1 METFI
6 QLLVSGVLMGVS
18 YGILAAGLAI
28 IFGVIKIVNFAHA
41 AFAVL
46 AMYFPTFWFLQWWGL
61 DPFISSIIA
70 LPIFFVVGYLTQRIV
85 INQVIGTPTAEIST
99 LIVTMGLSLLIENGI
114 LIGWSG
120 APRIINLP
128 YTLGSFKVGPIL
140 INQAQTYSFFIGLV
154 LIAALFVFLNRTML
168 GKAIRAVADDPES
181 CAYMGINLRFVYC
194 IAFGVGIAIT
204 ASGGCLIATY
214 RPFNPFYAETI
225 IVIIFACCILG
236 GVSSVEGALIG
247 GLIIGLSQMLSTM
260 VVPTS
265 LQNVVVFFLFVLFL
279 YLKPEGLLGKKGRTV

>member
-6 QLLVSGVLMGVS
+6 QLLVSGLLMGVS
-18 YGILAAGLAI
+18 YGVLAAGLAL
-28 IFGVIKIVNFAHA
+28 IFGVVKIVNFAHA

-46 AMYFPTFWFLQWWGL
+46 AMYFPAFWFLEWWGI

-70 LPIFFVVGYLTQRIV
+70 LPIFFIVGYATQRMI
-85 INQVIGTPTAEIST
+85 IDKVIGTPAAEMST

-128 YTLGSFKVGPIL
+128 YTLGSFKVGNIL
-140 INQAQTYSFFIGLV
+140 LNQAQTYSFILSLV
-154 LIAALFVFLNRTML
+154 LIAALFVFLNKTML

-181 CAYMGINLRFVYC
+181 CAYMGINLRFAYC
-194 IAFGVGIAIT
+194 LAFGVGIAIT

-236 GVSSVEGALIG
+236 GVRSVQGALIG
-247 GLIIGLSQMLSTM
+247 GIIIGCIQMLSTM
-260 VVPTS
+260 VVAVA
-265 LQNVVVFFLFVLFL
+265 LQNVAVFLLFVLFL
-279 YLKPEGLLGKKGRTV
+279 YLKPEGLLGKKGRVV

>member
-46 AMYFPTFWFLQWWGL
+46 AMYFPTFWLLQWWGL

-99 LIVTMGLSLLIENGI
+99 LIVTMGLGLLIENGI

-225 IVIIFACCILG
+225 IVIIFACCVLG

-247 GLIIGLSQMLSTM
+247 GLIIGCSQMLSTM
-260 VVPTS
+260 VVATA

-279 YLKPEGLLGKKGRTV
+279 YLKPEGLLGKKGRAV

>member
-6 QLLVSGVLMGVS
+6 QLLVSGLLMGVS
-18 YGILAAGLAI
+18 YGILAAGLAL
-28 IFGVIKIVNFAHA
+28 IFGVVKIVNFAHA

-46 AMYFPTFWFLQWWGL
+46 AMYFPAFWFLEWWGI

-70 LPIFFVVGYLTQRIV
+70 LPIFFVVGYATQRMI
-85 INQVIGTPTAEIST
+85 IDKVIGTPAAEMST

-128 YTLGSFKVGPIL
+128 YTLGSFKVGSIL
-140 INQAQTYSFFIGLV
+140 LNQAQTYSFIIALV
-154 LIAALFVFLNRTML
+154 LIAGLFFFLNKTML

-181 CAYMGINLRFVYC
+181 CAYMGINLRSAYC
-194 IAFGVGIAIT
+194 LAFGVGIAIT

-236 GVSSVEGALIG
+236 GVRSVQGALIG
-247 GLIIGLSQMLSTM
+247 GIIIGCIQMLSTM
-260 VVPTS
+260 VVAVA
-265 LQNVVVFFLFVLFL
+265 LQNVAVFLLFVLFL
-279 YLKPEGLLGKKGRTV
+279 YLKPEGLLGRKGRVV

>member
-6 QLLVSGVLMGVS
+6 QLLVSGLLMGVS
-18 YGILAAGLAI
+18 YGVLAAGLAL
-28 IFGVIKIVNFAHA
+28 IFGVVKIVNFAHA

-46 AMYFPTFWFLQWWGL
+46 AMYFPAFWFLEWWGI

-70 LPIFFVVGYLTQRIV
+70 LPIFFVVGYATQRMI
-85 INQVIGTPTAEIST
+85 IDKVIGTPAAEMST

-128 YTLGSFKVGPIL
+128 YTLGSFKVGSIL
-140 INQAQTYSFFIGLV
+140 LNQAQTYSFIIALV
-154 LIAALFVFLNRTML
+154 LIAGLFVFLNKTML

-181 CAYMGINLRFVYC
+181 CAYMGINLRFAYC
-194 IAFGVGIAIT
+194 LAFGVGIAIT

-236 GVSSVEGALIG
+236 GVRSVQGALIG
-247 GLIIGLSQMLSTM
+247 GIIIGCIQMLSTM
-260 VVPTS
+260 VVAVA
-265 LQNVVVFFLFVLFL
+265 LQNVAVFLLFVLFL
-279 YLKPEGLLGKKGRTV
+279 YLKPEGLLGKKGRAV

>member
-6 QLLVSGVLMGVS
+6 QLLVSGLLMGVS
-18 YGILAAGLAI
+18 YGVLAAGLAL
-28 IFGVIKIVNFAHA
+28 IFGVVKIVNFAHA

-46 AMYFPTFWFLQWWGL
+46 AMYFPAFWFLEWWGI
-61 DPFISSIIA
+61 DPFISAIIA
-70 LPIFFVVGYLTQRIV
+70 LPIFFVVGYATQRMI
-85 INQVIGTPTAEIST
+85 INKVIGTPAAEMST

-128 YTLGSFKVGPIL
+128 YTLGSFKVGSIL
-140 INQAQTYSFFIGLV
+140 LNQAQTYSFIISLV
-154 LIAALFVFLNRTML
+154 LIAGLFIFLNKTML

-181 CAYMGINLRFVYC
+181 CAYMGINLRFAYC
-194 IAFGVGIAIT
+194 LAFGVGIAIT

-236 GVSSVEGALIG
+236 GVTSVQGALIG
-247 GLIIGLSQMLSTM
+247 GIIIGCIQMLSTM
-260 VVPTS
+260 VVAVA
-265 LQNVVVFFLFVLFL
+265 LQNVAVFLLFVLFL
-279 YLKPEGLLGKKGRTV
+279 YLKPEGLLGKKGRVV

>member
-1 METFI
+1 METFL
-6 QLLVSGVLMGVS
+6 QLLVSGLLMGVS
-18 YGILAAGLAI
+18 YGVLAAGLAL

-46 AMYFPTFWFLQWWGL
+46 AMYFPAFWFLEWWGI

-70 LPIFFVVGYLTQRIV
+70 LPIFFVVGYGTQRMI
-85 INQVIGTPTAEIST
+85 IDKVIGTPAAEMST

-128 YTLGSFKVGPIL
+128 YTLGSFKVGSVL
-140 INQAQTYSFFIGLV
+140 LNQAQTYSFFIALV
-154 LIAALFVFLNRTML
+154 LIAALFVFLNKTML

-181 CAYMGINLRFVYC
+181 CAYMGINLRFAYC
-194 IAFGVGIAIT
+194 LAFGVGIAIT

-236 GVSSVEGALIG
+236 GVTSVQGALIG
-247 GLIIGLSQMLSTM
+247 GIIIGCIQMLSTM
-260 VVPTS
+260 VVAVA
-265 LQNVVVFFLFVLFL
+265 LQNVAVFLLFVLFL
-279 YLKPEGLLGKKGRTV
+279 YLKPEGLLGRKGRVV

>member
-6 QLLVSGVLMGVS
+6 QLLVSGLLMGVS
-18 YGILAAGLAI
+18 YGVLAAGLAL

-46 AMYFPTFWFLQWWGL
+46 AMYFPAYWFLEWWGI

-70 LPIFFVVGYLTQRIV
+70 LPIFFVVGYATQRMI
-85 INQVIGTPTAEIST
+85 IDKVIGTPAAEMST

-128 YTLGSFKVGPIL
+128 YTLGSFKIGGIL
-140 INQAQTYSFFIGLV
+140 LNQAQTYSFVIALV
-154 LIAALFVFLNRTML
+154 LIAGLFVFLNKTML

-181 CAYMGINLRFVYC
+181 CAYMGINLRFAYC
-194 IAFGVGIAIT
+194 LAFGVGIAIT

-236 GVSSVEGALIG
+236 GVTSIQGALIG
-247 GLIIGLSQMLSTM
+247 GIIIGCIQMLSTM
-260 VVPTS
+260 VVAVA
-265 LQNVVVFFLFVLFL
+265 LQNVAVFLLFVLFL
-279 YLKPEGLLGKKGRTV
+279 YLKPEGLLGKKGRAV

>member
-1 METFI
+1 
-6 QLLVSGVLMGVS
+6 MGVS

-46 AMYFPTFWFLQWWGL
+46 AMYFPAFWFLEWWGI

-70 LPIFFVVGYLTQRIV
+70 LPLFFFVGYAAQRLI
-85 INQVIGTPTAEIST
+85 IDKVIGTPTAEIST

-128 YTLGSFKVGPIL
+128 YTLGSFKVGSIL

-154 LIAALFVFLNRTML
+154 LIAALFVFMNRTML

-194 IAFGVGIAIT
+194 LAFGVGIAIT

-225 IVIIFACCILG
+225 IVIIFACCVLG

-247 GLIIGLSQMLSTM
+247 GLIIGCSQMLSTM
-260 VVPTS
+260 VVATA

-279 YLKPEGLLGKKGRTV
+279 YLKPEGLLGKKGRAV

>member
-6 QLLVSGVLMGVS
+6 QLLVSGLLMGVS
-18 YGILAAGLAI
+18 YGILAAGLAL

-46 AMYFPTFWFLQWWGL
+46 AMYFPAYWFLEWWGI

-70 LPIFFVVGYLTQRIV
+70 LPIFFVVGYATQRLI
-85 INQVIGTPTAEIST
+85 IDKVIGTPAAEMST

-114 LIGWSG
+114 LIVWSG

-128 YTLGSFKVGPIL
+128 YTLGSFKVGNIL
-140 INQAQTYSFFIGLV
+140 LNQAQTYSFFIALV
-154 LIAALFVFLNRTML
+154 LIAALFVFLNKTML

-181 CAYMGINLRFVYC
+181 CAYMGINLRNAYC
-194 IAFGVGIAIT
+194 LAFGVGIAIT

-236 GVSSVEGALIG
+236 GVTSVQGALIG
-247 GLIIGLSQMLSTM
+247 GIIIGCIQMLSSM
-260 VVPTS
+260 VVAVA
-265 LQNVVVFFLFVLFL
+265 LQNVAVFLLFVLFL
-279 YLKPEGLLGKKGRTV
+279 YLKPEGLLGKKGRVV

>member
-1 METFI
+1 METFF
-6 QLLVSGVLMGVS
+6 QLLVSGLLMGVS
-18 YGILAAGLAI
+18 YGVLAAGLAL

-46 AMYFPTFWFLQWWGL
+46 AMYFPAFWFLEWWGI

-70 LPIFFVVGYLTQRIV
+70 LPLFFFVGYATQRLI
-85 INQVIGTPTAEIST
+85 IDKVIGTPQAEIST

-128 YTLGSFKVGPIL
+128 YTLGSFKVGNIL
-140 INQAQTYSFFIGLV
+140 INQAQAYSLFIALV
-154 LIAALFVFLNRTML
+154 LVAALFFFLNRTML
-168 GKAIRAVADDPES
+168 GKAIRAVADDPEC

-194 IAFGVGIAIT
+194 LAFGVGIAIT
-204 ASGGCLIATY
+204 ASGGVLISTY

-247 GLIIGLSQMLSTM
+247 GLIIGCIQMLSTM
-260 VVPTS
+260 VVATA
-265 LQNVVVFFLFVLFL
+265 LQNVAVFFLFVLFL
-279 YLKPEGLLGKKGRTV
+279 YLKPEGLLGKKGRAV

>member
-1 METFI
+1 METFF
-6 QLLVSGVLMGVS
+6 QLLVSGLLMGVS
-18 YGILAAGLAI
+18 YGVLAAGLAL

-46 AMYFPTFWFLQWWGL
+46 AMYFPAYWFLEWWGI

-70 LPIFFVVGYLTQRIV
+70 LPIFFVVGYATQRMI
-85 INQVIGTPTAEIST
+85 IDKVIGTPAAEMST

-128 YTLGSFKVGPIL
+128 YTLGSFKVGSIL
-140 INQAQTYSFFIGLV
+140 LNQAQTYSFFIALV
-154 LIAALFVFLNRTML
+154 LIAALFVFLNKTML

-181 CAYMGINLRFVYC
+181 CAYMGINLRFAYC
-194 IAFGVGIAIT
+194 LAFGVGIAIT

-236 GVSSVEGALIG
+236 GVSSVQGALIG
-247 GLIIGLSQMLSTM
+247 GIIIGCVQMLSTM
-260 VVPTS
+260 VVAVA
-265 LQNVVVFFLFVLFL
+265 LQNVAVFLLFVLFL
-279 YLKPEGLLGKKGRTV
+279 YLKPEGLLGKKGRVV

>member
-6 QLLVSGVLMGVS
+6 QLLVSGLLMGVS
-18 YGILAAGLAI
+18 YGVLAAGLAL

-46 AMYFPTFWFLQWWGL
+46 AMYFPAFWFLEWWGI

-70 LPIFFVVGYLTQRIV
+70 LPIFFVVGYATQRMV
-85 INQVIGTPTAEIST
+85 IDKVIGTPAAEMST

-128 YTLGSFKVGPIL
+128 YTLGSFKVGSIL
-140 INQAQTYSFFIGLV
+140 LNQAQTYSFIIALV
-154 LIAALFVFLNRTML
+154 LIAGLFVFLNKTML

-181 CAYMGINLRFVYC
+181 CAYMGINLRFAYC
-194 IAFGVGIAIT
+194 LAFGVGIAIT

-236 GVSSVEGALIG
+236 GVRSVQGALIG
-247 GLIIGLSQMLSTM
+247 GIIIGCIQMLSTM
-260 VVPTS
+260 VVAVA
-265 LQNVVVFFLFVLFL
+265 LQNVAVFLLFVLFL
-279 YLKPEGLLGKKGRTV
+279 YLKPEGLLGKKGRVV

>member
-6 QLLVSGVLMGVS
+6 QLLVSGLLMGIS
-18 YGILAAGLAI
+18 YGVLAAGLAL
-28 IFGVIKIVNFAHA
+28 IFGVVKIVNFAHA

-46 AMYFPTFWFLQWWGL
+46 AMYFPAFWFLEWWGI
-61 DPFISSIIA
+61 DPFISAIIA
-70 LPIFFVVGYLTQRIV
+70 LPVFFVVGYATQRMI
-85 INQVIGTPTAEIST
+85 IDKVIGTPAAEMST

-128 YTLGSFKVGPIL
+128 YTLGSFKVGNIL
-140 INQAQTYSFFIGLV
+140 LNQAQTYSFIIALV
-154 LIAALFVFLNRTML
+154 LIAGLFVFLNKTML
-168 GKAIRAVADDPES
+168 GKAIRAVADDPEC
-181 CAYMGINLRFVYC
+181 CAYMGINLRFAYC
-194 IAFGVGIAIT
+194 LAFGVGIAIT

-236 GVSSVEGALIG
+236 GVTSVQGALIG
-247 GLIIGLSQMLSTM
+247 GIIIGCIQMLSTM
-260 VVPTS
+260 VVAVA
-265 LQNVVVFFLFVLFL
+265 LQNVAVFLLFVLFL
-279 YLKPEGLLGKKGRTV
+279 YLKPEGLFGRKGRVV

>member
-6 QLLVSGVLMGVS
+6 QLLVSGLLMGVS
-18 YGILAAGLAI
+18 YGVLAAGLAL

-46 AMYFPTFWFLQWWGL
+46 AMYFPAYWFLEWWGI

-70 LPIFFVVGYLTQRIV
+70 LPIFFVVGYATQRMI
-85 INQVIGTPTAEIST
+85 IDKVIGTPAAEMST

-128 YTLGSFKVGPIL
+128 YTLGSFKIGGIL
-140 INQAQTYSFFIGLV
+140 LNQAQTYSFVIALV
-154 LIAALFVFLNRTML
+154 LIAGLFVFLNKTML

-181 CAYMGINLRFVYC
+181 CAYMGINLRFAYC
-194 IAFGVGIAIT
+194 LAFGVGIAIT

-236 GVSSVEGALIG
+236 GVTSIQGALIG
-247 GLIIGLSQMLSTM
+247 GIIIGCIQMLSTM
-260 VVPTS
+260 VVAVA
-265 LQNVVVFFLFVLFL
+265 LQNVAVFLLFVLFL
-279 YLKPEGLLGKKGRTV
+279 YLKPEGLLGKKGRVV

>member
-1 METFI
+1 METFL
-6 QLLVSGVLMGVS
+6 QLLVSGLLMGVS
-18 YGILAAGLAI
+18 YGVLAAGLAL

-46 AMYFPTFWFLQWWGL
+46 AMYFPAFWFLEWWGI

-70 LPIFFVVGYLTQRIV
+70 LPIFFVVGYGTQRMI
-85 INQVIGTPTAEIST
+85 IDKVIGTPAAEMST

-128 YTLGSFKVGPIL
+128 YTLGSFKVGSIL
-140 INQAQTYSFFIGLV
+140 LNQAQTYSFFIALV
-154 LIAALFVFLNRTML
+154 LIAALFVFLNKTML

-181 CAYMGINLRFVYC
+181 CAYMGINLRFAYC
-194 IAFGVGIAIT
+194 LAFGVGIAIT

-236 GVSSVEGALIG
+236 GVTSVQGALIG
-247 GLIIGLSQMLSTM
+247 GIMIGCIQMLSTM
-260 VVPTS
+260 VVAVA
-265 LQNVVVFFLFVLFL
+265 LQNVAVFLLFVLFL
-279 YLKPEGLLGKKGRTV
+279 YLKPEGLLGRKGRVV

>member
-99 LIVTMGLSLLIENGI
+99 LIVTMGLGLLIENGI

-279 YLKPEGLLGKKGRTV
+279 YLKPEGLLGKKGRAV

>member
-6 QLLVSGVLMGVS
+6 QLLVSGLLMGVS
-18 YGILAAGLAI
+18 YGVLAAGLAL

-46 AMYFPTFWFLQWWGL
+46 AMYFPAYWFLEWWGI

-70 LPIFFVVGYLTQRIV
+70 LPLFFVVGYATQRMI
-85 INQVIGTPTAEIST
+85 IDKVIGTPEAEIST

-120 APRIINLP
+120 APRIINQP
-128 YTLGSFKVGPIL
+128 YTLGSFKVGNIL
-140 INQAQTYSFFIGLV
+140 LNQAQTYSFFIALV
-154 LIAALFVFLNRTML
+154 LIAALFVFLNKTML

-194 IAFGVGIAIT
+194 LAFGVGIAIT

-225 IVIIFACCILG
+225 IVIIFACCVLG
-236 GVSSVEGALIG
+236 GVTSVQGALIG
-247 GLIIGLSQMLSTM
+247 GLIIGCIQMLSTM
-260 VVPTS
+260 VVAVA
-265 LQNVVVFFLFVLFL
+265 LQNVAVFLLFVLFL
-279 YLKPEGLLGKKGRTV
+279 YLKPEGLLGKKGRAV

>member
-6 QLLVSGVLMGVS
+6 QLLVSGLLMGVS
-18 YGILAAGLAI
+18 YGVLAAGLAL
-28 IFGVIKIVNFAHA
+28 IFGVVKIVNFAHA

-46 AMYFPTFWFLQWWGL
+46 AMYFPAFWFLEWWGI

-70 LPIFFVVGYLTQRIV
+70 LPIFFVVGYATQRMV
-85 INQVIGTPTAEIST
+85 IDKVIGTPAAEMST

-128 YTLGSFKVGPIL
+128 YTLGSFKVGSIL
-140 INQAQTYSFFIGLV
+140 LNQAQTYSFIIALV
-154 LIAALFVFLNRTML
+154 LIAGLFVFLNKTML

-181 CAYMGINLRFVYC
+181 CAYMGINLRFAYC
-194 IAFGVGIAIT
+194 LAFGVGIAIT

-236 GVSSVEGALIG
+236 GVRSVQGALIG
-247 GLIIGLSQMLSTM
+247 GIIIGCIQMLSTM
-260 VVPTS
+260 VVAVA
-265 LQNVVVFFLFVLFL
+265 LQNVAVFLLFVLFL
-279 YLKPEGLLGKKGRTV
+279 YLKPEGLLGKKGRVV

>member
-6 QLLVSGVLMGVS
+6 QLLVSGLLMGVS
-18 YGILAAGLAI
+18 YGILAAGLAL

-46 AMYFPTFWFLQWWGL
+46 AMYFPAFWFLEWWGI

-70 LPIFFVVGYLTQRIV
+70 LPIFFVVGYGTQRMI
-85 INQVIGTPTAEIST
+85 IDKVIGTPAAEMST

-128 YTLGSFKVGPIL
+128 YTLGSFKIGGIL
-140 INQAQTYSFFIGLV
+140 LNQAQTYSFVIALV
-154 LIAALFVFLNRTML
+154 LIAGLFVFLNKTML

-181 CAYMGINLRFVYC
+181 CAYMGINLRFAYC
-194 IAFGVGIAIT
+194 LAFGVGIAIT

-236 GVSSVEGALIG
+236 GVTSVQGALIG
-247 GLIIGLSQMLSTM
+247 GIIIGCIQMLSTM
-260 VVPTS
+260 VVAVA
-265 LQNVVVFFLFVLFL
+265 LQNVAVFLLFVLFL
-279 YLKPEGLLGKKGRTV
+279 YLKPEGLLGKKGRVV

>member
-1 METFI
+1 METFF
-6 QLLVSGVLMGVS
+6 QLLISGLLMGVS
-18 YGILAAGLAI
+18 YGVLAAGLALV
-28 IFGVIKIVNFAHA
+28 FGVIKIVNFAHA
-41 AFAVL
+41 SFAVL

-61 DPFISSIIA
+61 DPFISSVIA
-70 LPIFFVVGYLTQRIV
+70 LPLFFGVGYAAQRLI
-85 INQVIGTPTAEIST
+85 IDKVIGTPGGEVST

-128 YTLGSFKVGPIL
+128 YTLGTFKVGNIL
-140 INQAQTYSFFIGLV
+140 INQAQTYSLLISLV
-154 LIAALFVFLNRTML
+154 LIGALFLFLNRTMI

-181 CAYMGINLRFVYC
+181 CAYMGINLRSVYC
-194 IAFGVGIAIT
+194 LAFGAGIAIT

-236 GVSSVEGALIG
+236 GVTSIGGALIG
-247 GLIIGLSQMLSTM
+247 GLIIGCIQTLSTM
-260 VVPTS
+260 LVAVS
-265 LQNVVVFFLFVLFL
+265 LQNVAVFFLFVLFL

>member
-279 YLKPEGLLGKKGRTV
+279 YLKPEGLLGKKGRAV

>member
-6 QLLVSGVLMGVS
+6 QLLVSGLLMGVS
-18 YGILAAGLAI
+18 YGVLAAGLAL

-46 AMYFPTFWFLQWWGL
+46 AMYFPAFWFLEWWGI

-70 LPIFFVVGYLTQRIV
+70 LPIFFVVGYATQRMIIDKV
-85 INQVIGTPTAEIST
+85 IRTPAAEMST

-120 APRIINLP
+120 APRIINLS
-128 YTLGSFKVGPIL
+128 YTLGSFKVGSIL
-140 INQAQTYSFFIGLV
+140 LNQAQTYSFFIALV
-154 LIAALFVFLNRTML
+154 LIAALFVFLNKTML

-181 CAYMGINLRFVYC
+181 SAYMGINLRFAYC
-194 IAFGVGIAIT
+194 LAFGVGIAIT

-236 GVSSVEGALIG
+236 GVSSVQGALIG
-247 GLIIGLSQMLSTM
+247 GIIIGCIQMLSTM
-260 VVPTS
+260 VVAVA
-265 LQNVVVFFLFVLFL
+265 LQNVAVFLLFVLFL
-279 YLKPEGLLGKKGRTV
+279 YLKPEGLLGRKGRVV

>member
-6 QLLVSGVLMGVS
+6 QLLVSGLLMGVS
-18 YGILAAGLAI
+18 YGVLAAGLAL
-28 IFGVIKIVNFAHA
+28 IFGVVKIVNFAHA

-46 AMYFPTFWFLQWWGL
+46 AMYFPAFWFLEWWGI

-70 LPIFFVVGYLTQRIV
+70 LPIFFVVGYATQRMI
-85 INQVIGTPTAEIST
+85 IDKVIGTPAAEMST

-128 YTLGSFKVGPIL
+128 YTLGSFKVGSIL
-140 INQAQTYSFFIGLV
+140 LNQAQTYSFIIALV
-154 LIAALFVFLNRTML
+154 LIAGLFVFLNKTML

-181 CAYMGINLRFVYC
+181 CAYMGINLRFAYC
-194 IAFGVGIAIT
+194 LAFGVGIAIT

-236 GVSSVEGALIG
+236 GVRSVQGALIG
-247 GLIIGLSQMLSTM
+247 GIIIGCIQMLSTM
-260 VVPTS
+260 VVAVA
-265 LQNVVVFFLFVLFL
+265 LQNVAVFLLFVLFL
-279 YLKPEGLLGKKGRTV
+279 YLKPEGLLGRKGRVV

>member
-1 METFI
+1 
-6 QLLVSGVLMGVS
+6 MGVS
-18 YGILAAGLAI
+18 YGVLAAGLAL

-46 AMYFPTFWFLQWWGL
+46 AMYFPAYWFLEWWGI

-70 LPIFFVVGYLTQRIV
+70 LPIFFVVGYATQRMI
-85 INQVIGTPTAEIST
+85 IDKVIGTPAAEMST

-128 YTLGSFKVGPIL
+128 YTLGSFKIGGIL
-140 INQAQTYSFFIGLV
+140 LNQAQTYSFVIALV
-154 LIAALFVFLNRTML
+154 LIAGLFVFLNKTML

-181 CAYMGINLRFVYC
+181 CAYMGINLRFAYC
-194 IAFGVGIAIT
+194 LAFGVGIAIT

-236 GVSSVEGALIG
+236 GVTSIQGALIG
-247 GLIIGLSQMLSTM
+247 GIIIGCIQMLSTM
-260 VVPTS
+260 VVAVA
-265 LQNVVVFFLFVLFL
+265 LQNVAVFLLFVLFL
-279 YLKPEGLLGKKGRTV
+279 YLKPEGLLGKKGRAV

>member
-6 QLLVSGVLMGVS
+6 QLLVSGLLMGVS
-18 YGILAAGLAI
+18 YGVLAAGLAL
-28 IFGVIKIVNFAHA
+28 IFGVVKIVNFAHA

-46 AMYFPTFWFLQWWGL
+46 AMYFPAFWFLEWWGI

-99 LIVTMGLSLLIENGI
+99 LIVTMGLGLLIENGI

-279 YLKPEGLLGKKGRTV
+279 YLKPQGLLGKKGRTV

>member
-6 QLLVSGVLMGVS
+6 QLLVSGLLMGVS
-18 YGILAAGLAI
+18 YGVLAAGLAL
-28 IFGVIKIVNFAHA
+28 IFGVVKIVNFAHA

-46 AMYFPTFWFLQWWGL
+46 AMYFPAFWFLEWWGI
-61 DPFISSIIA
+61 DPFISAIIA
-70 LPIFFVVGYLTQRIV
+70 LPIFFVIGYATQRMI
-85 INQVIGTPTAEIST
+85 IDKVIGTPAAEMST

-128 YTLGSFKVGPIL
+128 YTLGSFKVGGIFL
-140 INQAQTYSFFIGLV
+140 NQAQTYSFMISLV
-154 LIAALFVFLNRTML
+154 LIAGLFVFLNKTML

-181 CAYMGINLRFVYC
+181 SAYMGINLRSAYC
-194 IAFGVGIAIT
+194 LAFGVGIAIT

-236 GVSSVEGALIG
+236 GVTSVQGALIG
-247 GLIIGLSQMLSTM
+247 AVIIGCIQMLSTM
-260 VVPTS
+260 VIAVA
-265 LQNVVVFFLFVLFL
+265 LQNVAVFLLFVLFL
-279 YLKPEGLLGKKGRTV
+279 YLKPEGLLGKKGRVV

>member
-6 QLLVSGVLMGVS
+6 QLLVSGLLMGVS
-18 YGILAAGLAI
+18 YGVLAAGLAL

-46 AMYFPTFWFLQWWGL
+46 AMYFPAFWFLEWWGI

-70 LPIFFVVGYLTQRIV
+70 LPIFFVVGYGTQRMI
-85 INQVIGTPTAEIST
+85 IDKVIGTPAAEMST

-128 YTLGSFKVGPIL
+128 YTLGSFKVGSIL
-140 INQAQTYSFFIGLV
+140 LNQAQTYSFFIALV
-154 LIAALFVFLNRTML
+154 LIAALFVFLNKTML

-181 CAYMGINLRFVYC
+181 CAYMGINLRFAYC
-194 IAFGVGIAIT
+194 LAFGVGIAIT

-236 GVSSVEGALIG
+236 GVTSVQGALIG
-247 GLIIGLSQMLSTM
+247 GIIIGCIQMLSTM
-260 VVPTS
+260 VVAVA
-265 LQNVVVFFLFVLFL
+265 LQNVAVFLLFVLFL
-279 YLKPEGLLGKKGRTV
+279 YLKPEGLLGRKGRVV

>member
-99 LIVTMGLSLLIENGI
+99 LIVTMGLGLLIENGI

-128 YTLGSFKVGPIL
+128 YTLGSFRVGPIL
-140 INQAQTYSFFIGLV
+140 VNQAQTYSFFIGLV

-279 YLKPEGLLGKKGRTV
+279 YLKPEGLLGKKGRAV